1 MSLTGP
7 GSETEKRGKR
17 SATSRGNTWPP
28 WTKEIPVG
36 SSSSPTDGPSASGAD
51 AEPSGSEPRL
61 VVGIEPSAALLNS
74 GFNTPAEKGTYAN
87 AAAGPS
93 GAGSAIQARGLTS
106 AQMKAHVAAEREAQ
120 ASASSSEP
128 AEQHTL
134 PVTPSPYDPRLLMSH
149 STAYRWPVLPR
160 ILSHPLITPH
170 LPVYD
175 DTKTTAEER
184 TRRPWTA
191 DPPPITL
198 VAHIPDAVNGEQM
211 TSQWVGSA
219 VGSANER
226 NWIWQWGR
234 IRMALILGK
243 GLYDVSIAWC
253 RADRSQDTDLAA
265 YDCSTGRD
273 DQHEAVDHDEGAI

>member
-1 MSLTGP
+1 MIAGMDSAKRA
-7 GSETEKRGKR
+7 KRGPSSR
-17 SATSRGNTWPP
+17 SNTWPP
-28 WTKEIPVG
+28 WAKEIPADTG
-36 SSSSPTDGPSASGAD
+36 SRTAGRSSTAQAD
-51 AEPSGSEPRL
+51 ADASNAIPRL

-74 GFNTPAEKGTYAN
+74 GFNTPAEKGSYAN

-93 GAGSAIQARGLTS
+93 GAGSALQARGLTS
-106 AQMKAHVAAEREAQ
+106 AQMKALVAAERGTQ
-120 ASASSSEP
+120 ASASSAEP
-128 AEQHTL
+128 VEQPTL

-160 ILSHPLITPH
+160 LLSHPLITPH

-175 DTKTTAEER
+175 ETKTTIEER
-184 TRRPWTA
+184 TRRPWAA

-219 VGSANER
+219 VGNADER

-234 IRMALILGK
+234 IRMALIIGK
-243 GLYDVSIAWC
+243 GLYDVSTAC
-253 RADRSQDTDLAA
+253 NSHV
-265 YDCSTGRD
+265 G
-273 DQHEAVDHDEGAI
+273 